1 MEANNCP
8 SFDKLLCQTI
18 KYNDS
23 IKIDSKSLIEVY
35 HYTRIFNTNKK
46 YKMCTVRL
54 SIPFTGNNGGL
65 GARSRILLYL
75 DEELI
80 CDGSMHNGIQWELKP
95 LQLYGEVFELKPGE
109 HTVRLKCCVSG
120 NELYIPH
127 YNIKGAEFTIKPEIS
142 GKMVVLGFN

>member
-54 SIPFTGNNGGL
+54 SIPFTGNNGGS
-65 GARSRILLYL
+65 GVRSRILLYL

-109 HTVRLKCCVSG
+109 HIVRLKCCVSD

-127 YNIKGAEFTIKPEIS
+127 YNLKGVEFTIKPEIS

>member
-1 MEANNCP
+1 MEEKYSS

-23 IKIDSKSLIEVY
+23 IKISSKTLTEVY
-35 HYTRIFNTNKK
+35 HYTRNFNTSKN

-54 SIPFTGNNGGL
+54 SIPFTGNSGEI

-80 CDGSMHNGIQWELKP
+80 CDGSIHNGTKWELRP
-95 LQLYGEVFELKPGE
+95 LQLYGETFDLKHGE
-109 HTVRLKCCVSG
+109 HTVKLMCCVSG
-120 NELYIPH
+120 NELFIPH
-127 YNIKGAEFTIKPEIS
+127 YNLEAIEYTIKPEIS

>member
-1 MEANNCP
+1 MEAKHSN

-23 IKIDSKSLIEVY
+23 IKIVSKTLTEVY
-35 HYTRIFNTNKK
+35 HYTRIFNTTKN

-65 GARSRILLYL
+65 GVRSRILLYL

-80 CDGSMHNGIQWELKP
+80 CDGSIHNGSSWELKP
-95 LQLYGEVFELKPGE
+95 LQLYGETFDLKPGE
-109 HTVRLKCCVSG
+109 HTIKLMCCVSG
-120 NELYIPH
+120 NELFIPH
-127 YNIKGAEFTIKPEIS
+127 LNLGGIEYTIKPEIS
-142 GKMVVLGFN
+142 GKMVALGFN